1 MREMIVNK
9 TLVFAVFSSV
19 LMVPVLASAAT
30 TADLKLI
37 GTIVPAACA
46 PNFTGGSTIDYGN
59 IPAGTLNATAQTTL
73 PEKTTKLT
81 VTCDAPVKFAF
92 SFVDDRSATVV
103 TSLTTIPGA
112 LNEAKMG
119 LGAADNGAK
128 IGAYSL
134 EISNEAADTGTT
146 RRLRSADAGATWVA
160 FGGQLIPTYLY
171 GFGDSAT
178 AAAPSA
184 HKSISVDVRVVA
196 AVDKTSNLPI
206 TNQIKIDGL
215 STFEVKYL

>member
-1 MREMIVNK
+1 MNK
-9 TLVFAVFSSV
+9 K
-19 LMVPVLASAAT
+19 LMVMSLLASALTVPVLATAAT

-59 IPAGTLNATAQTTL
+59 IPAGTLNATAQTML

-92 SFVDDRSATVV
+92 SFIDDRSATVV
-103 TSLTTIPGA
+103 TSLTTISGA
-112 LNEAKMG
+112 VNEAKMG

-134 EISNEAADTGTT
+134 EISNEVADTGTT
-146 RRLRSADAGATWVA
+146 RRLRSSDAGTTWAA
-160 FGGQLIPTYLY
+160 FGGVMVPTYLY

-184 HKSISVDVRVVA
+184 HKSVSVDVRVVA
-196 AVDKTSNLPI
+196 AVDKASNLPI